1 LDASMVILLGRERGS
16 PSIWR
21 CPICFSKVFSGTL
34 RKKRSAIGTYP
45 VGFSYVL
52 SLCLSIA
59 MCLQG
64 LNGKLSFGDAVIAR
78 VFTSSRIR
86 GPRQRGCGRPDVPKE
101 LKKEIQDV
109 CTDLRTEI
117 QGVRIDLRAEIQHV
131 QSIALGSAYVTMR
144 ALSGKKD
151 MMASWMQDIEKC
163 VRSDGKDCASV
174 KGIANAQ
181 NKK

>member
-1 LDASMVILLGRERGS
+1 VRACPPPYAALHRGVINDEFFQQYL
-16 PSIWR
+16 P
-21 CPICFSKVFSGTL
+21 P
-34 RKKRSAIGTYP
+34 
-45 VGFSYVL
+45 
-52 SLCLSIA
+52 LC
-59 MCLQG
+59 
-64 LNGKLSFGDAVIAR
+64 
-78 VFTSSRIR
+78 IR
-86 GPRQRGCGRPDVPKE
+86 GGEGSLIKCVFVTELFHVYGPSLLAAGIGSATVIWQINKGNDEVKKE

-109 CTDLRTEI
+109 CTDLRTEVQGVLTDLRTEI
-117 QGVRIDLRAEIQHV
+117 QGV

-151 MMASWMQDIEKC
+151 IMASWMQDIEKC